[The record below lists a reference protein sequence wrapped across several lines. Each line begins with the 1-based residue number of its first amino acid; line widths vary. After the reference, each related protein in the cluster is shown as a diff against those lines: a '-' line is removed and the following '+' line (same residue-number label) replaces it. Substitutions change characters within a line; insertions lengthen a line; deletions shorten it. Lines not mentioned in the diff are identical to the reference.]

1 MRSWVACVVVA
12 GCVSTTSRV
21 TVPAVPT
28 PITIAVEGDCDD
40 ARRAYPTATRCD
52 SETSVSGVTY
62 AVGITAV
69 VVVTALILLVRAGG
83 PDP

>member
-1 MRSWVACVVVA
+1 
-12 GCVSTTSRV
+12 
-21 TVPAVPT
+21 
-28 PITIAVEGDCDD
+28 
-40 ARRAYPTATRCD
+40 
-52 SETSVSGVTY
+52 VSGVTY